1 MFWNRPFWN
10 GSLECVGHCLSVPLP
25 FEAECSGDLLSFQE
39 EFPLEGIRL
48 CNSGKLPEFYK
59 VKELENIC
67 EVAYRTSF
75 MFSER
80 LVIYT
85 MFVPKEKWCIK
96 AFEDFQQYCRN
107 QNKLLKDYK
116 SQLPPELTRRGK
128 LLLNRSI
135 GIGIR

>member
-1 MFWNRPFWN
+1 MFWNRPFWD
-10 GSLECVGHCLSVPLP
+10 GPLECIGHCLSVPLP
-25 FEAECSGDLLSFQE
+25 FEDKRSGDLLSFQE

-48 CNSGKLPEFYK
+48 CNRGELPEFYK
-59 VKELENIC
+59 VKELENEC
-67 EVAYRTSF
+67 EVAYTTGF

-85 MFVPKEKWCIK
+85 MFIPKEKWHIK

-107 QNKLLKDYK
+107 QNKLLRDYK

-135 GIGIR
+135 GIK